1 MIQAIRTAAAVVMPS
16 KAPRSVATIT
26 SSLSK
31 TVADLEAHA
40 VEQIDVAKQ
49 KTADIAR
56 LLKERHDHDDEAEK
70 AAKVAQNIKALLG

>member
-40 VEQIDVAKQ
+40 AAQIDLMKQ
-49 KTADIAR
+49 KTLELAR
-56 LLKERHDHDDEAEK
+56 LL
-70 AAKVAQNIKALLG
+70 